1 MNIQAK
7 ENTWSH
13 QRRRRR
19 QQHRAESENTAENSI
34 EFEENSTKV
43 AGLPQTQPNPNTVV
57 VPDMTVSVKDK
68 NTHTNEF
75 EKLGADSNLTT
86 NDFTLLTNV
95 STSSGNIGQQS
106 EIIDPQRENVGTQS
120 ENIGTQNENIGTQS
134 KVIGKSRSENITE
147 GASVDTIDL
156 DKGKSASVNKSE
168 DSLENGI
175 GEGREQ
181 TRFENK
187 TETNAGLMCA
197 GDATE
202 CSIMDVNSERN
213 DKVDLTIGLSGAD
226 TESNLVSTSN
236 ANAETARK
244 YSGIIGANLSVGSAV
259 DSNEF
264 KRKRE
269 DEEDST
275 TKSKRQRSDKTY
287 DKENE
292 ENTRKEDGIK
302 IDSEVE
308 ISKSTVGNNPGY
320 EDLNVKTELRTVT
333 ECDTGEVTA
342 KINTHSEEIIVDQNN
357 KVENMNDKDMTE
369 TVVKTT
375 AALQPEETI
384 SLKPEVVNNDIS
396 LMFDMQAKTGILSHR
411 SGDENSTA
419 DQQTHL
425 RKDVLEQFK
434 KEKEKNLEISQ
445 ANKDQSKKTK
455 YHNFDE
461 KEDCLLMLKMVL
473 RKEEGIITLT
483 MEHKQG
489 NKEAM
494 HQIMQYFKNKFQS

>member
-19 QQHRAESENTAENSI
+19 QQHRAESENTADNSI
-34 EFEENSTKV
+34 ESKENSTKV
-43 AGLPQTQPNPNTVV
+43 AELSQTQPSPNNVV
-57 VPDMTVSVKDK
+57 VPDMTVSFKDK
-68 NTHTNEF
+68 NTHTNEH
-75 EKLGADSNLTT
+75 EKLCSDSKLAT
-86 NDFTLLTNV
+86 NDFPLLTNL
-95 STSSGNIGQQS
+95 STSSGNIGQQT
-106 EIIDPQRENVGTQS
+106 EIIDPQKENVGTKN

-134 KVIGKSRSENITE
+134 KIIGKSSSENITE
-147 GASVDTIDL
+147 VANVDTIDL
-156 DKGKSASVNKSE
+156 DKRKSASVNKSE

-187 TETNAGLMCA
+187 TETSAVLMCA

-202 CSIMDVNSERN
+202 CSRMDVDSERN
-213 DKVDLTIGLSGAD
+213 DKADVTIGPCGAD
-226 TESNLVSTSN
+226 AESNLVSTSTDN
-236 ANAETARK
+236 TETVRRD
-244 YSGIIGANLSVGSAV
+244 SGIIVANRSMGSTV
-259 DSNEF
+259 DSDEL

-269 DEEDST
+269 DVEDPG

-287 DKENE
+287 E
-292 ENTRKEDGIK
+292 ENTRKKNRIK

-308 ISKSTVGNNPGY
+308 ISKSAEGNYPGD
-320 EDLNVKTELRTVT
+320 EDLNVKIEFRTET
-333 ECDTGEVTA
+333 ECDTGEITA
-342 KINTHSEEIIVDQNN
+342 KINTHSEEVIVNQNN
-357 KVENMNDKDMTE
+357 KVENMNDTDMTE

-384 SLKPEVVNNDIS
+384 GLKPESVNNDIS

-419 DQQTHL
+419 DQQIYL

-445 ANKDQSKKTK
+445 ANKDQTKKTK

-461 KEDCLLMLKMVL
+461 NEDCLLMLKMVL

>member
-19 QQHRAESENTAENSI
+19 QQHRAESENTVDNPI
-34 EFEENSTKV
+34 ESEENSTKV
-43 AGLPQTQPNPNTVV
+43 AKLSQTQPSPNTVV

-68 NTHTNEF
+68 NTHTDGF
-75 EKLGADSNLTT
+75 EKLGADSNLT
-86 NDFTLLTNV
+86 
-95 STSSGNIGQQS
+95 TSSGNIGQQS
-106 EIIDPQRENVGTQS
+106 EIIVPQKENVGTQS

-134 KVIGKSRSENITE
+134 ENIGTQSKIIGKSSSENITE
-147 GASVDTIDL
+147 GANVDTFDL

-168 DSLENGI
+168 DSFENGK
-175 GEGREQ
+175 GERREQ

-187 TETNAGLMCA
+187 TETNAVLMCA

-202 CSIMDVNSERN
+202 CRRMDVDSERN
-213 DKVDLTIGLSGAD
+213 DKADVTIGLSAAD

-236 ANAETARK
+236 DNAESARK
-244 YSGIIGANLSVGSAV
+244 GSDIIGANLSMGSTV
-259 DSNEF
+259 DSDEF
-264 KRKRE
+264 KRKRD
-269 DEEDST
+269 DEEDSAIQ
-275 TKSKRQRSDKTY
+275 SKRQRSDNTY
-287 DKENE
+287 DKTYE
-292 ENTRKEDGIK
+292 ENTRKENRIK
-302 IDSEVE
+302 KDSEVE
-308 ISKSTVGNNPGY
+308 ISKSSAGNNPGD
-320 EDLNVKTELRTVT
+320 EDLNVKTEFRTET
-333 ECDTGEVTA
+333 ECERGEITA

-357 KVENMNDKDMTE
+357 KVENMNDKNMTE
-369 TVVKTT
+369 TVEKTT
-375 AALQPEETI
+375 AALHPEETI
-384 SLKPEVVNNDIS
+384 SLKPEVINNDIS
-396 LMFDMQAKTGILSHR
+396 IMFDMQAKTGILSHR

-461 KEDCLLMLKMVL
+461 NEDCLLMLKMVL
-473 RKEEGIITLT
+473 RKEEGVITLT

>member
-19 QQHRAESENTAENSI
+19 QQHRAESENTADNSI
-34 EFEENSTKV
+34 ESEENITKV
-43 AGLPQTQPNPNTVV
+43 AELSQTQPNPNTVV
-57 VPDMTVSVKDK
+57 VRDMTVSIKDK
-68 NTHTNEF
+68 NTCTKGHK
-75 EKLGADSNLTT
+75 KLCSDSNLAI
-86 NDFTLLTNV
+86 NEFPLLTNV
-95 STSSGNIGQQS
+95 STLSGNIGQQS

-120 ENIGTQNENIGTQS
+120 EKIGAQNENIGTQS
-134 KVIGKSRSENITE
+134 KIIGKSSSENINE
-147 GASVDTIDL
+147 GANVDMIDL
-156 DKGKSASVNKSE
+156 DKEKSASVNKSE
-168 DSLENGI
+168 DSLENEI

-187 TETNAGLMCA
+187 TETSAVLMCA

-202 CSIMDVNSERN
+202 CSRMDVDSERN
-213 DKVDLTIGLSGAD
+213 DKADVTIGPSGAD

-236 ANAETARK
+236 DKAETVRK
-244 YSGIIGANLSVGSAV
+244 GNDIIVANLSMGSTV
-259 DSNEF
+259 DSVEF

-269 DEEDST
+269 DEEDPD

-287 DKENE
+287 E
-292 ENTRKEDGIK
+292 ENTRKENRIK

-308 ISKSTVGNNPGY
+308 ISKSAKGNNPGD
-320 EDLNVKTELRTVT
+320 EDGNVKTEFRTET
-333 ECDTGEVTA
+333 EYDTGEITA
-342 KINTHSEEIIVDQNN
+342 KMNTRSEEVSVNQNN

-375 AALQPEETI
+375 AALQPEEI
-384 SLKPEVVNNDIS
+384 VSLKPEVVNNDIS

-411 SGDENSTA
+411 SGEENSTA

-445 ANKDQSKKTK
+445 ANKDQTKKTK

-461 KEDCLLMLKMVL
+461 NEDCLLMLKMVL

>member
-19 QQHRAESENTAENSI
+19 QQHRAESENTADNSI
-34 EFEENSTKV
+34 ESEENSTKV
-43 AGLPQTQPNPNTVV
+43 AELSQTQPSPNTVV

-68 NTHTNEF
+68 NAHTNER
-75 EKLGADSNLTT
+75 EKLCSDSKLAT
-86 NDFTLLTNV
+86 NDFPLLTNV
-95 STSSGNIGQQS
+95 STSSVNIGQQS
-106 EIIDPQRENVGTQS
+106 EIIVPQRENVGTQS
-120 ENIGTQNENIGTQS
+120 ENIGSQNENIGTQS
-134 KVIGKSRSENITE
+134 KIIGKSSSENITE
-147 GASVDTIDL
+147 GANIDTIDL
-156 DKGKSASVNKSE
+156 DKGKSSSVNKSE
-168 DSLENGI
+168 DILENGI
-175 GEGREQ
+175 GEGRGQ

-187 TETNAGLMCA
+187 TEKNAVLMCA
-197 GDATE
+197 SDATE
-202 CSIMDVNSERN
+202 CSRMDVDSERN
-213 DKVDLTIGLSGAD
+213 DKADVTIGPSGAD
-226 TESNLVSTSN
+226 TESNLVSSSTD
-236 ANAETARK
+236 NAETARK
-244 YSGIIGANLSVGSAV
+244 YSGIIGANLSMGSTV
-259 DSNEF
+259 DSDEF
-264 KRKRE
+264 KRKRD
-269 DEEDST
+269 DEENST
-275 TKSKRQRSDKTY
+275 TKSKRQRSDNTY
-287 DKENE
+287 E
-292 ENTRKEDGIK
+292 ENTRKVNKIK

-308 ISKSTVGNNPGY
+308 IIKSAEGNNPGD
-320 EDLNVKTELRTVT
+320 EDINVKTEFRTET
-333 ECDTGEVTA
+333 ECDTGEITA
-342 KINTHSEEIIVDQNN
+342 NINTYSEEIIVDQNN

-369 TVVKTT
+369 TVVKTA

-384 SLKPEVVNNDIS
+384 SLKSEVVNNDIS

-425 RKDVLEQFK
+425 RKDVLEHFK

-445 ANKDQSKKTK
+445 ANRDQSKKTK

-461 KEDCLLMLKMVL
+461 NEDCLLMLKMVL

>member
-19 QQHRAESENTAENSI
+19 QQHRAEAENTADNLI
-34 EFEENSTKV
+34 ESEEDSTKV
-43 AGLPQTQPNPNTVV
+43 AEMSQTQPRSNTVV
-57 VPDMTVSVKDK
+57 VPDMTISVKDK
-68 NTHTNEF
+68 NTCTKGHK
-75 EKLGADSNLTT
+75 KLCSDSNLAI
-86 NDFTLLTNV
+86 NEFPLLTNV

-120 ENIGTQNENIGTQS
+120 EKIGTQNENIGTQS
-134 KVIGKSRSENITE
+134 KIISKSRSENITE

-175 GEGREQ
+175 GEGRGQ
-181 TRFENK
+181 TRFEDK
-187 TETNAGLMCA
+187 TEMNAVLMCA

-202 CSIMDVNSERN
+202 CSRMDVDSERN
-213 DKVDLTIGLSGAD
+213 DKADVTIGPSGAD

-236 ANAETARK
+236 DNAETVRK
-244 YSGIIGANLSVGSAV
+244 DSDIIVANRSMGSTV
-259 DSNEF
+259 DSDEF

-269 DEEDST
+269 DEEDPD

-287 DKENE
+287 E
-292 ENTRKEDGIK
+292 ENTRKENRIK

-308 ISKSTVGNNPGY
+308 ISKSTVGNNPGD
-320 EDLNVKTELRTVT
+320 EDLNVKTELRTET
-333 ECDTGEVTA
+333 ECDTGETA
-342 KINTHSEEIIVDQNN
+342 AKMNTHSEEISVNQNN
-357 KVENMNDKDMTE
+357 KVKNMNDKDMTE

-375 AALQPEETI
+375 AALQPEEAI
-384 SLKPEVVNNDIS
+384 SLKPVNNDIS
-396 LMFDMQAKTGILSHR
+396 LMFDIQAKTGILSHR
-411 SGDENSTA
+411 SGGEDSIA

-445 ANKDQSKKTK
+445 ANKDQTKKTK

-461 KEDCLLMLKMVL
+461 NEDCLLMLKMVL

-494 HQIMQYFKNKFQS
+494 HQIMQYFKNKFQSQL